1 MAAPPLLAGAVQ
13 VMLPAFTAAA
23 AVPVVGAPGAVF
35 AGACGVTGA
44 EALLVALP
52 ETPLA
57 VTLKVTGTP
66 LVRPLTI
73 VELAVPGTVVDATW
87 VVPANAATV
96 NEVIPVAPAGS
107 DHVTRALA
115 LNAVAVTLVGAAGA
129 PSERLLNCVQA
140 PVFASRSSQ
149 NRRFST
155 LVIVSTPSVA
165 APPT

>member
-13 VMLPAFTAAA
+13 VTLPEATPAV
-23 AVPVVGAPGAVF
+23 AVPIVGAPGAVF

-52 ETPLA
+52 EMPLA
-57 VTLKVTGTP
+57 VTLNVTGTP
-66 LVRPLTI
+66 LLRPLTRA
-73 VELAVPGTVVDATW
+73 EFAVAAAVVDATW
-87 VVPANAATV
+87 VVPANAWMG

-107 DHVTRALA
+107 DHVTSALA
-115 LNAVAVTLVGAAGA
+115 LRAVAVTSVGTAGAA
-129 PSERLLNCVQA
+129 SERLLNCVQA
-140 PVFASRSSQ
+140 LVVASRTSQ

-155 LVIVSTPSVA
+155 WVTVSTPSVA